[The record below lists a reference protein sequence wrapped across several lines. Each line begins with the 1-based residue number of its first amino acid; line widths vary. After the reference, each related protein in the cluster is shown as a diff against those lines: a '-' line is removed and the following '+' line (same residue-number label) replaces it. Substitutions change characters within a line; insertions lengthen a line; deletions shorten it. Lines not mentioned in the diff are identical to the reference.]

1 MATSRIAAL
10 SRHVQQPPLGLK
22 CQPCTAG
29 ATLDQQPPMS
39 VFVLIGQ
46 SNMAG
51 RGALT
56 PGDASD
62 PPAADVLCF
71 GYDDD
76 SWQPASQP
84 LHFDPP
90 IVRSL
95 DDPEPKGAGLGWAF
109 ARKLLDDGLVDGS
122 VGLVPCA
129 FGGSPLSRWVRQ
141 PRTGEQD

>member
-1 MATSRIAAL
+1 
-10 SRHVQQPPLGLK
+10 
-22 CQPCTAG
+22 
-29 ATLDQQPPMS
+29 MS
-39 VFVLIGQ
+39 IFILIGQ

-51 RGALT
+51 RGALPP
-56 PGDASD
+56 PGGASPP
-62 PPAADVLCF
+62 PPADVFCF

-76 SWQPASQP
+76 SWQPATQP

-109 ARKLLDDGLVDGS
+109 AQKLLDDGLVDGS

-129 FGGSPLSRWVRQ
+129 FGASNRLP
-141 PRTGEQD
+141 